1 VFILGFLIQLT
12 YRHIQP
18 VLMGHTD
25 NEADSVLNWNEKCG
39 VNKTLSDLGTA
50 LIFNCNMALEA
61 G

>member
-1 VFILGFLIQLT
+1 
-12 YRHIQP
+12 
-18 VLMGHTD
+18 MGHTD